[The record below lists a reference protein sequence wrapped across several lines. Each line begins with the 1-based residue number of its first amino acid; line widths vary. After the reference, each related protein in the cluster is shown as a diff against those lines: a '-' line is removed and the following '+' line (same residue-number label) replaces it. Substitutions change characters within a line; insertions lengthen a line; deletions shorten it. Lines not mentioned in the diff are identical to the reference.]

1 MKNKILVLVIIILIP
16 VCILVVF
23 KNKNID
29 NINNANLESEII
41 VKLTKDGEYLTLNV
55 DDYLIGVVGAEMPA
69 SFNLEALKAQ
79 AVASRT
85 YALYNKN
92 DNIITTSTS
101 EQAYLT
107 NEELKTKW
115 LDQYD
120 DYYNKIKTSITS
132 TENLVIKYNNNL
144 IKSYYYAMSNGK
156 TEKSMAVFNEDF
168 PYLNE
173 VDSSFD
179 EQMNNF
185 LVTKNINQSDFCS
198 ALNID
203 CNSIN
208 ITNIVY
214 DDTKRVQ
221 SISINNQEF
230 SGIQIRKLLNL
241 RSTDFAITLND
252 NQISITTKGY
262 GHGVGMSQYGANYL
276 ANNGKNY
283 EEILKYYYQNV
294 EITKN

>member
-41 VKLTKDGEYLTLNV
+41 VKLTKDGEYLTLNL

-92 DNIITTSTS
+92 DNITTSTS

-107 NEELKTKW
+107 NKELKTKW